1 MEYIQMTLDDW
12 ARMKQSIEDDLR
24 SLSEGFVRVGYKLR
38 QVRDQELYKHDGYDT
53 IAEWA
58 RAEYGLN
65 ASTVSRFISINQ
77 KYSVDGNSDRLRPE
91 FGKLGQS
98 KLAEMLTL
106 PDSDL
111 QMVEPAMSRDGI
123 RELKQF
129 NKQAPDRGVAD
140 DLYELIEKFWE
151 DNPDL
156 KGDLL
161 RGGIIE
167 DIDEA
172 KETVNPS
179 GNRTYR
185 KGLYFMA
192 MYEGNIQI
200 KKFGGVPDSIDWGEF
215 FRISRLIFDE
225 QAEEDARKAEQD
237 VQKPQETAR
246 KPQETARK
254 PQETAQKP
262 QETAQEPEESVR
274 EEPEETEY
282 EETKGGELEEAET
295 ADDGSGPDPA
305 VEDPEPA
312 AVDPG
317 ESIGQVSEAGR
328 EGSGEEQEDEGQGA
342 EADGEDDQD
351 DGWTNLP
358 ETAEVIAPAQQNGLE
373 ASIHIILENL
383 QKAVDVKA
391 YKSALS
397 SAENLVEQLKK
408 LTEGGD
414 Q

>member
-1 MEYIQMTLDDW
+1 MEYVQMTLDDW
-12 ARMKQSIEDDLR
+12 LRMKQSIEDDLR

-38 QVRDQELYKHDGYDT
+38 QVRDQELYKHDGYET

-65 ASTVSRFISINQ
+65 ASTVSRFIAINQ
-77 KYSVDGNSDRLRPE
+77 KYSVDGYSDRLRPE

-111 QMVEPAMSRDGI
+111 QMVEPAMSREGI

-129 NKQAPDRGVAD
+129 NKAAPDRGVAD
-140 DLYELIEKFWE
+140 DLYELIEQFWK
-151 DNPDL
+151 DNLDL
-156 KGDLL
+156 KEELIKA
-161 RGGIIE
+161 GGL
-167 DIDEA
+167 DVDEA
-172 KETVNPS
+172 KEMVNPS

-185 KGLYFMA
+185 KGLFFMA
-192 MYEGNIQI
+192 MYEGNIQF
-200 KKFGGVPDSIDWGEF
+200 KKFRCDPQTMEWGEF
-215 FRISRLIFDE
+215 FRITRIIFDE
-225 QAEEDARKAEQD
+225 QAEEEAARKAAQDIKEAQESAREPEQS
-237 VQKPQETAR
+237 
-246 KPQETARK
+246 
-254 PQETAQKP
+254 AQKP
-262 QETAQEPEESVR
+262 QESVQEPQESVR
-274 EEPEETEY
+274 EEPEETEQ
-282 EETKGGELEEAET
+282 EAAKGGELEEAET
-295 ADDGSGPDPA
+295 ADDGGRPDPA

-328 EGSGEEQEDEGQGA
+328 EGSGEEQEDEGQGP

-351 DGWTNLP
+351 DGWMNLP

-383 QKAVDVKA
+383 QKAVNVKA

-397 SAENLVEQLKK
+397 SAENLVDQLKK
-408 LTEGGD
+408 LVEGGD

>member
-1 MEYIQMTLDDW
+1 MEYVQMTLDEW

-38 QVRDQELYKHDGYDT
+38 QIRDQELYKHDGYET

-65 ASTVSRFISINQ
+65 ASTVSRFIAINQ

-111 QMVEPAMSRDGI
+111 QMVEPAMSREGI

-140 DLYELIEKFWE
+140 DLYELIEQFWK
-151 DNPDL
+151 DNLDL
-156 KGDLL
+156 KEELIKA
-161 RGGIIE
+161 GGL
-167 DIDEA
+167 DVDEA
-172 KETVNPS
+172 KEMVNPS

-225 QAEEDARKAEQD
+225 QAEEDARKAEQEARKAEQD
-237 VQKPQETAR
+237 VQKPQESVQ
-246 KPQETARK
+246 KPE
-254 PQETAQKP
+254 ESAQKP
-262 QETAQEPEESVR
+262 QETAQEPQESVR
-274 EEPEETEY
+274 EAPEEH
-282 EETKGGELEEAET
+282 EEVKGGELEEAET

-342 EADGEDDQD
+342 EADGKDDQD
-351 DGWTNLP
+351 DGWMNLP
-358 ETAEVIAPAQQNGLE
+358 ETAQVIAPAQQNGLE

-383 QKAVDVKA
+383 QKAVNVKA

-397 SAENLVEQLKK
+397 SAENLVDQLKK
-408 LTEGGD
+408 LVEGGD

>member
-1 MEYIQMTLDDW
+1 MEYIQMTLADW

-24 SLSEGFVRVGYKLR
+24 SLSEGFVRVGFKLR
-38 QVRDQELYKHDGYDT
+38 QIRDQELYKHDGYET

-77 KYSVDGNSDRLRPE
+77 KYSVDGYSDRLRPE

-111 QMVEPAMSRDGI
+111 QMVEPAMSREGI

-129 NKQAPDRGVAD
+129 NKQEPDKGVAD
-140 DLYELIEKFWE
+140 DIYELIEKFWE
-151 DNPDL
+151 DHPDL
-156 KGDLL
+156 KSDLIQA
-161 RGGIIE
+161 GFI

-185 KGLYFMA
+185 KGLFFMA
-192 MYEGNIQI
+192 MYEGNIQF
-200 KKFGGVPDSIDWGEF
+200 KKFRCDPQTMEWGEF
-215 FRISRLIFDE
+215 FRITRIIFDE
-225 QAEEDARKAEQD
+225 QAEEEAARKAAQD
-237 VQKPQETAR
+237 IKKAQESAQKPEESAQKPQEN
-246 KPQETARK
+246 
-254 PQETAQKP
+254 AQKP
-262 QETAQEPEESVR
+262 QETAQEPQESVR
-274 EEPEETEY
+274 EAPEVH
-282 EETKGGELEEAET
+282 EEAKGGELEEAET
-295 ADDGSGPDPA
+295 ADDGGRPDPA

-351 DGWTNLP
+351 DGWMNLP

-383 QKAVDVKA
+383 QKAVNVKA

-397 SAENLVEQLKK
+397 SAENLVDQLKK
-408 LTEGGD
+408 LVEGGD

>member
-1 MEYIQMTLDDW
+1 MEYVQMTLDDW

-24 SLSEGFVRVGYKLR
+24 SLSEGFVRVGFKLR
-38 QVRDQELYKHDGYDT
+38 QIRDKELYKHDGYET

-111 QMVEPAMSRDGI
+111 QMVEPAMSREGI

-140 DLYELIEKFWE
+140 DLYELIEQFWK
-151 DNPDL
+151 DNLDL
-156 KGDLL
+156 KEELIKA
-161 RGGIIE
+161 GGL
-167 DIDEA
+167 DVDEA
-172 KETVNPS
+172 KEMVNPS

-185 KGLYFMA
+185 KGLFFMA
-192 MYEGNIQI
+192 MYEGNIQF
-200 KKFGGVPDSIDWGEF
+200 KKFRCDPQTMEWGEF
-215 FRISRLIFDE
+215 FRITRIIFDE
-225 QAEEDARKAEQD
+225 QAEEEAARKAAQDIKKPEQSA
-237 VQKPQETAR
+237 QKPQDN
-246 KPQETARK
+246 
-254 PQETAQKP
+254 AQKP
-262 QETAQEPEESVR
+262 QESVQEPQESVR
-274 EEPEETEY
+274 EEPEETEH
-282 EETKGGELEEAET
+282 EELKGGELEEAET
-295 ADDGSGPDPA
+295 ADDGSRPDPA

-351 DGWTNLP
+351 DGWMNLP
-358 ETAEVIAPAQQNGLE
+358 ETAEVIAPAQQTGLE

-383 QKAVDVKA
+383 QKAVNVKA

-397 SAENLVEQLKK
+397 SAENLVDQLKK
-408 LTEGGD
+408 LVEGGD

>member
-1 MEYIQMTLDDW
+1 MEYVQLTLDEW

-38 QVRDQELYKHDGYDT
+38 QIRDQELYKHDGYET

-65 ASTVSRFISINQ
+65 ASTVSRFIAINQ

-111 QMVEPAMSRDGI
+111 QMVEPAMSREGI

-140 DLYELIEKFWE
+140 DLYELIEQFWK
-151 DNPDL
+151 DNLDL
-156 KGDLL
+156 KAELIKA
-161 RGGIIE
+161 GGL
-167 DIDEA
+167 DVDEA
-172 KETVNPS
+172 KEMVNPS

-185 KGLYFMA
+185 KGIFFMA
-192 MYEGNIQI
+192 MYEGNILF
-200 KKFGGVPDSIDWGEF
+200 KKFRCDPQTMEWGEF
-215 FRISRLIFDE
+215 FRITRIIFDE
-225 QAEEDARKAEQD
+225 QAEEEAARKAAQD
-237 VQKPQETAR
+237 IKKAQESAR
-246 KPQETARK
+246 KPE
-254 PQETAQKP
+254 ESAQKP
-262 QETAQEPEESVR
+262 QENAQKPQESVR
-274 EEPEETEY
+274 EAPEVH
-282 EETKGGELEEAET
+282 EEVKGGELEEAET
-295 ADDGSGPDPA
+295 ADDGGRPDPA

-351 DGWTNLP
+351 DGWKDLP
-358 ETAEVIAPAQQNGLE
+358 ETAEVIAPAQTNGVE

-383 QKAVDVKA
+383 QKAVNVKA

-397 SAENLVEQLKK
+397 SAENLVDQLKK
-408 LTEGGD
+408 LVEGGD

>member
-1 MEYIQMTLDDW
+1 MEYIQMTLDEW

-24 SLSEGFVRVGYKLR
+24 SLSEGFVRVGFKLR

-65 ASTVSRFISINQ
+65 ASTVSRFIAINQ

-111 QMVEPAMSRDGI
+111 QMVEPAMSREGI

-140 DLYELIEKFWE
+140 DLYELIEQFWK
-151 DNPDL
+151 DNLDL
-156 KGDLL
+156 KEELIKA
-161 RGGIIE
+161 GGL
-167 DIDEA
+167 DVDEA
-172 KETVNPS
+172 KEMVNPS

-185 KGLYFMA
+185 KGLFFMA
-192 MYEGNIQI
+192 MYEGNIQF
-200 KKFGGVPDSIDWGEF
+200 KKFRCDPQTMEWGEF
-215 FRISRLIFDE
+215 FRITRIIFDE
-225 QAEEDARKAEQD
+225 QAEEEAARKAAQDIKKPEQSA
-237 VQKPQETAR
+237 QKPQDN
-246 KPQETARK
+246 
-254 PQETAQKP
+254 AQKP
-262 QETAQEPEESVR
+262 QESVQEPQESVR
-274 EEPEETEY
+274 EEPEETEQ
-282 EETKGGELEEAET
+282 EEAKGGELEEAET
-295 ADDGSGPDPA
+295 ADDGGRPDPA

-351 DGWTNLP
+351 DGWMNLP
-358 ETAEVIAPAQQNGLE
+358 ETAEVIVPAQQNGLE

-383 QKAVDVKA
+383 QKAVNVKA

-397 SAENLVEQLKK
+397 SAENLVDQLKK
-408 LTEGGD
+408 LVEGGD

>member
-1 MEYIQMTLDDW
+1 MEYVQMTLDDW

-24 SLSEGFVRVGYKLR
+24 SLSEGFVRVGFKLR
-38 QVRDQELYKHDGYDT
+38 QIRDKELYKHDGYET

-77 KYSVDGNSDRLRPE
+77 KYSVDGYSDRLRPE

-129 NKQAPDRGVAD
+129 NKQEPDKGVAD
-140 DLYELIEKFWE
+140 DIYELIEKFWE
-151 DNPDL
+151 DHPDL
-156 KGDLL
+156 KSDLIQA
-161 RGGIIE
+161 GFI

-185 KGLYFMA
+185 KGLFFMA

-200 KKFGGVPDSIDWGEF
+200 KKFGSAPDQIDWGEF

-225 QAEEDARKAEQD
+225 QAEQD
-237 VQKPQETAR
+237 
-246 KPQETARK
+246 
-254 PQETAQKP
+254 AQKP
-262 QETAQEPEESVR
+262 EESAQRPQENAQKPDESAQKPEESAK
-274 EEPEETEY
+274 EPEETEH
-282 EETKGGELEEAET
+282 EEVKGGEVEEAET
-295 ADDGSGPDPA
+295 EDDGSRPDPA
-305 VEDPEPA
+305 VEGQVSA
-312 AVDPG
+312 GVDPG

-328 EGSGEEQEDEGQGA
+328 EEPAEEQEIEGHGDEG
-342 EADGEDDQD
+342 DGEDDQD
-351 DGWTNLP
+351 DGWRDLP
-358 ETAEVIAPAQQNGLE
+358 ETADVIAPAQSNGLE
-373 ASIHIILENL
+373 ASVHIILENL
-383 QKAVDVKA
+383 QKAVNVKA

-397 SAENLVEQLKK
+397 SAENLVDQLRK
-408 LTEGGD
+408 LVEGGD

>member
-1 MEYIQMTLDDW
+1 MEYVQMTLDEW

-38 QVRDQELYKHDGYDT
+38 QIRDQELYKHDGYET

-65 ASTVSRFISINQ
+65 ASTVSRFIAINQ

-111 QMVEPAMSRDGI
+111 QMVEPAMSREGI

-129 NKQAPDRGVAD
+129 NKAAPDRGVAD
-140 DLYELIEKFWE
+140 DLYELIEQFWK
-151 DNPDL
+151 DNLDL
-156 KGDLL
+156 KAELIKADGLDV
-161 RGGIIE
+161 
-167 DIDEA
+167 DEA
-172 KETVNPS
+172 KEMVNPS

-185 KGLYFMA
+185 KGLFFMA
-192 MYEGNIQI
+192 MYEGNIQF
-200 KKFGGVPDSIDWGEF
+200 KKFRCDPQTMEWGEF
-215 FRISRLIFDE
+215 FRITRIIFDE
-225 QAEEDARKAEQD
+225 QAEEEAARKAAQD
-237 VQKPQETAR
+237 IKKAQESAREPEESAQEPQEN
-246 KPQETARK
+246 
-254 PQETAQKP
+254 AQKP
-262 QETAQEPEESVR
+262 QETAQEPQESVR
-274 EEPEETEY
+274 EEPEETEH
-282 EETKGGELEEAET
+282 EELKGGELEEAET
-295 ADDGSGPDPA
+295 ADDGGRPDPA

-351 DGWTNLP
+351 DGWMNLP

-383 QKAVDVKA
+383 QKAVNVKA

-397 SAENLVEQLKK
+397 SAENLIDQLRK
-408 LTEGGD
+408 LVEGGD

>member
-1 MEYIQMTLDDW
+1 MEYVQMTLDDW
-12 ARMKQSIEDDLR
+12 LRMKQSIEDDLR
-24 SLSEGFVRVGYKLR
+24 SLSEGFVRVGFKLR

-65 ASTVSRFISINQ
+65 ASTVSRFIAINQ

-129 NKQAPDRGVAD
+129 NKQEPDKGVAD
-140 DLYELIEKFWE
+140 DIYELIEKFWE

-156 KGDLL
+156 KSDLI
-161 RGGIIE
+161 RAGYI

-185 KGLYFMA
+185 KGLFFMA
-192 MYEGNIQI
+192 MYEGNIQF
-200 KKFGGVPDSIDWGEF
+200 KKFRCDPQTMEWGEF
-215 FRISRLIFDE
+215 FRITSIIFDE
-225 QAEEDARKAEQD
+225 QAEEEAARKAAQD
-237 VQKPQETAR
+237 IKKAQESAR
-246 KPQETARK
+246 KPEQSAQK

-262 QETAQEPEESVR
+262 QESVQKPDESVQK
-274 EEPEETEY
+274 EPEETEH
-282 EETKGGELEEAET
+282 EEAKGGELEEAET

-351 DGWTNLP
+351 DGWMNLP

-383 QKAVDVKA
+383 QKAVNVKA

-397 SAENLVEQLKK
+397 SAENLVDQLKK
-408 LTEGGD
+408 LVEGGD

>member
-12 ARMKQSIEDDLR
+12 ARLKQSIEDDLR

-38 QVRDQELYKHDGYDT
+38 QVRDQELYKHDGYET

-65 ASTVSRFISINQ
+65 ASTVSRFIAINQ

-167 DIDEA
+167 DVDEA

-237 VQKPQETAR
+237 VQKPQETA
-246 KPQETARK
+246 
-254 PQETAQKP
+254 QKP

-282 EETKGGELEEAET
+282 EEAKGGELEEAET

-351 DGWTNLP
+351 DGWKDLP
-358 ETAEVIAPAQQNGLE
+358 ETAEVIAPAQTNGVE

-383 QKAVDVKA
+383 QKAVNVKA

-397 SAENLVEQLKK
+397 SAENLVDQLKK
-408 LTEGGD
+408 LVEGGD

>member
-12 ARMKQSIEDDLR
+12 ARLKQSIEDDLR

-38 QVRDQELYKHDGYDT
+38 QVRDQELYKHDGYET

-65 ASTVSRFISINQ
+65 ASTVSRFIAINQ

-111 QMVEPAMSRDGI
+111 QMVEPAMSREGI

-140 DLYELIEKFWE
+140 DLYELIEQFWK
-151 DNPDL
+151 DNLDL
-156 KGDLL
+156 KAELIKA
-161 RGGIIE
+161 GGL
-167 DIDEA
+167 DVDEA
-172 KETVNPS
+172 KEMVNPS

-185 KGLYFMA
+185 KGIFFMA
-192 MYEGNIQI
+192 MYEGNILF
-200 KKFGGVPDSIDWGEF
+200 KKFRCDPQTMEWGEF
-215 FRISRLIFDE
+215 FRITRIIFDE
-225 QAEEDARKAEQD
+225 QAEEEAARKAAQD
-237 VQKPQETAR
+237 IKKAQESAR
-246 KPQETARK
+246 KPE
-254 PQETAQKP
+254 ESAQKP
-262 QETAQEPEESVR
+262 QENAQKPQESVR
-274 EEPEETEY
+274 EAPEVH
-282 EETKGGELEEAET
+282 EEVKGGELEEAET
-295 ADDGSGPDPA
+295 ADDGGRPDPA

-351 DGWTNLP
+351 DGWKDLP
-358 ETAEVIAPAQQNGLE
+358 ETAEVIAPAQTNGVE

-383 QKAVDVKA
+383 QKAVNVKA

-397 SAENLVEQLKK
+397 SAENLVDQLKK
-408 LTEGGD
+408 LVEGGD

>member
-1 MEYIQMTLDDW
+1 MEYVQMTLDDW

-38 QVRDQELYKHDGYDT
+38 QIRDQELYKHDGYET

-58 RAEYGLN
+58 RAEYGLT
-65 ASTVSRFISINQ
+65 ASTVSRFIAINQ

-111 QMVEPAMSRDGI
+111 QMVDPAMSRDGI

-129 NKQAPDRGVAD
+129 NKAAPDRGVAD

-167 DIDEA
+167 DVDEA

-237 VQKPQETAR
+237 VQKPQETAQ
-246 KPQETARK
+246 KPQES
-254 PQETAQKP
+254 AQKP
-262 QETAQEPEESVR
+262 QESVR

-351 DGWTNLP
+351 DGWKDLP
-358 ETAEVIAPAQQNGLE
+358 ETAEVIAPAQTNGVE

-383 QKAVDVKA
+383 QKAVNVKA

-397 SAENLVEQLKK
+397 SAENLVDQLKK
-408 LTEGGD
+408 LVEGGD

>member
-1 MEYIQMTLDDW
+1 MEYVQMTLDEW

-129 NKQAPDRGVAD
+129 NKQEPDKGVAD
-140 DLYELIEKFWE
+140 DIYELIEKFWE

-156 KGDLL
+156 KSDLL
-161 RGGIIE
+161 RAGFI

-185 KGLYFMA
+185 KGLFFVA

-200 KKFGGVPDSIDWGEF
+200 KKFGSAPDQIDWGEF

-225 QAEEDARKAEQD
+225 QAEEDARKAEQEARKAEQD
-237 VQKPQETAR
+237 VQKPQESV
-246 KPQETARK
+246 
-254 PQETAQKP
+254 
-262 QETAQEPEESVR
+262 QEPQESVR
-274 EEPEETEY
+274 EEPEETEQ
-282 EETKGGELEEAET
+282 EEAKGGELEEAET
-295 ADDGSGPDPA
+295 ADDGGRPDPA

-328 EGSGEEQEDEGQGA
+328 EGSGEEQEDEGQGP

-351 DGWTNLP
+351 NGWMNLP
-358 ETAEVIAPAQQNGLE
+358 ETAEVIAPAQTNGLE

-383 QKAVDVKA
+383 QKAVNVKA

-397 SAENLVEQLKK
+397 SAENLVDQLKK
-408 LTEGGD
+408 LVEGGD

>member
-1 MEYIQMTLDDW
+1 MEYVQMTLDDW
-12 ARMKQSIEDDLR
+12 LRMKQSIEDDLR

-65 ASTVSRFISINQ
+65 ASTVSRFIAINQ

-156 KGDLL
+156 KGDFL

-215 FRISRLIFDE
+215 FRISRLIFNE
-225 QAEEDARKAEQD
+225 QAEEDARKAEQEARKPEQSAQKPQET
-237 VQKPQETAR
+237 VQKPQETVR
-246 KPQETARK
+246 KPEQSAQK

-262 QETAQEPEESVR
+262 QESARKPKESVR
-274 EEPEETEY
+274 EEPEETEH
-282 EETKGGELEEAET
+282 EELKGGELEEAET
-295 ADDGSGPDPA
+295 ADDRGRPDPA

-351 DGWTNLP
+351 DGWMNLP
-358 ETAEVIAPAQQNGLE
+358 ETAEVIAPAQQNGL
-373 ASIHIILENL
+373 
-383 QKAVDVKA
+383 
-391 YKSALS
+391 
-397 SAENLVEQLKK
+397 
-408 LTEGGD
+408 
-414 Q
+414 

>member
-1 MEYIQMTLDDW
+1 MEYVQMTLDEW

-38 QVRDQELYKHDGYDT
+38 QIRDQELYKHDGYET

-65 ASTVSRFISINQ
+65 ASTVSRFIAINQ

-111 QMVEPAMSRDGI
+111 QMVEPAMSREGI

-140 DLYELIEKFWE
+140 DLYELIEQFWK
-151 DNPDL
+151 DNLDL
-156 KGDLL
+156 KEELIKA
-161 RGGIIE
+161 GGL
-167 DIDEA
+167 DVDEA
-172 KETVNPS
+172 KEMVNPS

-225 QAEEDARKAEQD
+225 QAEEDARKAEQEARKAEQD
-237 VQKPQETAR
+237 VQKPQESVQ
-246 KPQETARK
+246 KPE
-254 PQETAQKP
+254 ESAQKP
-262 QETAQEPEESVR
+262 QENAQKPQESVR
-274 EEPEETEY
+274 EAPEEH
-282 EETKGGELEEAET
+282 EEVKGGELEEAET
-295 ADDGSGPDPA
+295 ADDGGRPDPA

-317 ESIGQVSEAGR
+317 ESIRQVSEAGR
-328 EGSGEEQEDEGQGA
+328 EGSGEEQEDEGQGT

-351 DGWTNLP
+351 DGWMNLP
-358 ETAEVIAPAQQNGLE
+358 ETEEVIAPAQQNGLE

-383 QKAVDVKA
+383 QKAVNVKA

-397 SAENLVEQLKK
+397 SAENLVDQLRK
-408 LTEGGD
+408 LVEGGD